1 MYWTRLLTLSLSV
14 CGTNTDTLGEYL
26 TFRNSMIDNQQKWG
40 EIEMKTK
47 HLTLPRDGVCGPVI
61 PGNPCTWPQ
70 HGPGMRSVSICP
82 PSRGVQPGVL
92 LNLFVVSTFY
102 LKTRNN
108 NSIYCI
114 GIIWVRTEPSGECL
128 ARITCWIN
136 AADGEATVAL
146 ECSRVLKL

>member
-1 MYWTRLLTLSLSV
+1 MSNESRCLVTKTVFSSEEGTFLSSSKCIELVFSLCLSV
-14 CGTNTDTLGEYL
+14 CGTNADTLGEYL
-26 TFRNSMIDNQQKWG
+26 TLRNSMIDNQQKWG
-40 EIEMKTK
+40 EIEMKTR
-47 HLTLPRDGVCGPVI
+47 HQTLPRGGVCGPVI

-108 NSIYCI
+108 NSIYCL
-114 GIIWVRTEPSGECL
+114 GLYE
-128 ARITCWIN
+128 
-136 AADGEATVAL
+136 
-146 ECSRVLKL
+146 